1 MDMLTRFFVNDMKNA
16 ASRYRGQT
24 LKWRFKGHAKSPF
37 WRWMS
42 SWARAMRRP
51 SDFGFSDDGFI
62 LPELTYRR
70 HVIDAMFHPKGEL
83 FPRPAADIREERDES
98 RASLTERCERA
109 AELLIDADAAVAWCQ
124 LNPEGD
130 LLTRLIDGAV
140 QISGS
145 DDPDKKED
153 ALIAF
158 SRGQIRVLVTKPVI
172 GAWGLNWQ
180 HCARMTYFPDHSYE
194 RFYQAIRRSWRFGQ
208 KRPVIVDLVTTDG
221 GINALENLQR
231 KSDQADRMFTALV
244 AHMRNEMLIDRTVE
258 YPVPVEVP
266 AWAS

>member
-1 MDMLTRFFVNDMKNA
+1 M
-16 ASRYRGQT
+16 
-24 LKWRFKGHAKSPF
+24 
-37 WRWMS
+37 
-42 SWARAMRRP
+42 
-51 SDFGFSDDGFI
+51 
-62 LPELTYRR
+62 
-70 HVIDAMFHPKGEL
+70 IDAMFHPDGEL
-83 FPRPAADIREERDES
+83 FPRPAADIREERAES

-109 AELLIDADAAVAWCQ
+109 AELLCDADAAVAWCQ

-140 QISGS
+140 QVSGS
-145 DDPDKKED
+145 DDPDKKEET
-153 ALIAF
+153 LIAF
-158 SRGQIRVLVTKPVI
+158 SRGHIRALVTKPVI

-180 HCARMTYFPDHSYE
+180 HCARMAYFPDHSYE

-231 KSDQADRMFTALV
+231 KSNQADRMFTALV
-244 AHMRNEMLIDRTVE
+244 AHMRHEMLIDRATE